1 MVSSFGENYK
11 KLMIGSS
18 SGSTIRAK
26 FTCFDGLTKGSNVI
40 SAIII
45 SCRRSLKE
53 DVVSSTNEI
62 KKSIGL
68 GFCFPYLILILYGI
82 KLCSKHHLENIF
94 TNIEFCPLAPP
105 FKCIFTSNKS

>member
-18 SGSTIRAK
+18 SGLTIRAK

-82 KLCSKHHLENIF
+82 KCPIDSIGTYIF
-94 TNIEFCPLAPP
+94 DKSYKLFFC
-105 FKCIFTSNKS
+105 FKQI